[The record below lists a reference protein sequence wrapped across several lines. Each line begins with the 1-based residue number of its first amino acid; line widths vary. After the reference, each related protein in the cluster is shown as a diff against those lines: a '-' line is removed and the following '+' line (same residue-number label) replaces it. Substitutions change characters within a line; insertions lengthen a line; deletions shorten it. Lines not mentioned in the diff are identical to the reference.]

1 MDIISLN
8 GAANVTTR
16 NIVFR
21 EGGLQ
26 PYMIS
31 DRLTGLFTRATGRID
46 GTADFTIRSGKIEGV
61 ADGKVRDFGFQTT
74 QLGRVSGFSGNI
86 EFDDLMALTTPPGQE
101 FTLAS
106 V

>member
-1 MDIISLN
+1 
-8 GAANVTTR
+8 
-16 NIVFR
+16 
-21 EGGLQ
+21 
-26 PYMIS
+26 
-31 DRLTGLFTRATGRID
+31 
-46 GTADFTIRSGKIEGV
+46 EGV

-106 V
+106 VNPGIPLSNGRITFGLERGGILKLEDVTFPFGGG